1 MKYIKIYEEYS
12 PATKVIVEGTYSP
25 RAGDYDG
32 MHSFQSRRSDGF
44 GGKMNTKVNL
54 ALRKFYAETG
64 KNPEITNIDI
74 IMDDT
79 LWKVTWKVTIEESKD
94 GKAWMGLTSRGGAG
108 RKDGPGGSVNRAK
121 DQIEK
126 KKRILTSEF
135 SDPLLETKEI
145 KDFGWQGRGAYI
157 RQIFVAYTNPKRYPA
172 HKPTLDT
179 EPIVAEPKGFYDTYI
194 DPLFNMDI

>member
-1 MKYIKIYEEYS
+1 MKHIKIYEEYS
-12 PATKVIVEGTYSP
+12 PATKVIVEGSYSP
-25 RAGDYDG
+25 RRGDYDG

-44 GGKMNTKVNL
+44 GGKMNTKVNE
-54 ALRKFYAETG
+54 ALRKFYVETG

-108 RKDGPGGSVNRAK
+108 SKDGPGGSVNRAK
-121 DQIEK
+121 NQIEK
-126 KKRILTSEF
+126 KKRGLASEF
-135 SDPLLETKEI
+135 RDSALETKEI
-145 KDFGWQGRGAYI
+145 KDFGWQGKGAYI
-157 RQIFVAYTNPKRYPA
+157 RQIFVAYTNPNRYPA
-172 HKPTLDT
+172 HKLQIKDKPL
-179 EPIVAEPKGFYDTYI
+179 ASEPKGFYDTYI